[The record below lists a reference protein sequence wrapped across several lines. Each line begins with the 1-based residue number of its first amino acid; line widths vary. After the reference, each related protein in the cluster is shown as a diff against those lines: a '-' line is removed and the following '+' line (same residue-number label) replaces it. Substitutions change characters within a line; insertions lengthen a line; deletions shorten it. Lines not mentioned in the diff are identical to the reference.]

1 MVISIPTHPPVIV
14 SMARGGKINS
24 VKNKLFKLHR
34 GERVLS
40 VKQNKVYDKMKKT
53 MAGIKGRRHTK
64 GTASLTHPGLMNYST
79 KKGSTTFDENGRR
92 IIRKRKPY
100 TKKK

>member
-1 MVISIPTHPPVIV
+1 
-14 SMARGGKINS
+14 
-24 VKNKLFKLHR
+24 
-34 GERVLS
+34 
-40 VKQNKVYDKMKKT
+40 